1 MSYFKSGKRY
11 ITKGAEEKI
20 PLLYMLL
27 IWEAID
33 RGVGERR
40 LDYLQI
46 FTFYVEDNRQK
57 IKHTQEKP
65 RYERVFDCGEAETA
79 INEKVYVI
87 DDGEHQTML
96 LASEY

>member
-11 ITKGAEEKI
+11 ITKGVEERI
-20 PLLYMLL
+20 PLSYMLL

-33 RGVGERR
+33 RSGEERK

-57 IKHTQEKP
+57 IKHTQENP
-65 RYERVFDCGEAETA
+65 RYERVFDCGEAETT
-79 INEKVYVI
+79 ITEKVYVI

>member
-20 PLLYMLL
+20 PLIYMLL

-33 RGVGERR
+33 RGVEERR
-40 LDYLQI
+40 LDCLQI